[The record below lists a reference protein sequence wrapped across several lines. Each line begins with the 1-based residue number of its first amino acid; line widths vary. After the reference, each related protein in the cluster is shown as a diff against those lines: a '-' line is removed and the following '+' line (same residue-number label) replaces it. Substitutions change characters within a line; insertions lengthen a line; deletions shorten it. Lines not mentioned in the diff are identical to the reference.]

1 MKVMMVA
8 SEVAPFAKTGGLADV
23 LGALP
28 KALHRLGV
36 ETSVV
41 LPRYRGMALGEPVLS
56 FQAEIGNETVVGQIE
71 RTSFPGDDVPVYLVV
86 NDRYYDREG
95 LYGESGQDY
104 PDNLER
110 FAFLD
115 RAALALARELR
126 PEIIHAHDW
135 QAALIP
141 VYLKRLYREDPALA
155 RIRTIYTIHNLAYQG
170 QFDRS
175 GFKTIGLKEQPEL
188 VHQGKL
194 NLMKGGILFA
204 NLLTTVSERYAQEI
218 QMPELGCG
226 LHEELRSRARD
237 LFGLVHGVD
246 YSEWNPA
253 IDSLIVKN
261 YDWDYLENKMENK
274 LYLQRVNGLREDPA
288 IPLIGSIARLVEQ
301 KGFDLIAQA
310 LDEIVGTGAQYILLG
325 TGDLRYHQIFQE
337 LAARH
342 RGSVGV
348 NLTYS
353 NELAHRIE
361 AGADILLMPSQFEPC
376 GLNQLY
382 SLRYGTVPVVRA
394 TGGLDDTIQDYH
406 DGQGNGFKF
415 KEYTVEAL
423 LEAIR
428 RALNLYKDGEAW
440 RTLQIKI
447 MQEDHSWER
456 VAQKYLQLYERLSNK

>member
-28 KALHRLGV
+28 RALHKLGI

-41 LPRYRGMALGEPVLS
+41 LPRSRGMAPGQPVLS
-56 FQAEIGNETVVGQIE
+56 FQAEIGNETVAGAIE
-71 RTSFPGDDVPVYLVV
+71 QTSFPGSGVPVYLVV
-86 NDRYYDREG
+86 NDRYYDRGG
-95 LYGESGQDY
+95 LYGESGRDY

-141 VYLKRLYREDPALA
+141 VYLKTLCREDPALA
-155 RIRTIYTIHNLAYQG
+155 GIRTIYTIHNLSYQG
-170 QFDRS
+170 RFDRS
-175 GFKTIGLKEQPEL
+175 GFKIIGLEERPEL
-188 VHQGKL
+188 LHQGEL

-204 NLLTTVSERYAQEI
+204 DLLTTVSERYSQEI
-218 QMPELGCG
+218 QTPEFGCG
-226 LHEELRSRARD
+226 LCKELRSRAQD
-237 LFGLVHGVD
+237 LLGIVHGVD
-246 YSEWNPA
+246 YNEWSPA
-253 IDSLIVKN
+253 VDPLIVKN
-261 YDWDYLENKMENK
+261 YDWDSLKDKMENK
-274 LYLQRVNGLREDPA
+274 LYLQRINGLSFSPK
-288 IPLIGSIARLVEQ
+288 IPLIGSIARLAEQ

-310 LDEIVGTGAQYILLG
+310 LDEIVEMGAQYVLLG
-325 TGDLRYHQIFQE
+325 MGNPKYHQVFQD
-337 LAARH
+337 LAEKH
-342 RGSVGV
+342 RGWIGV
-348 NLTYS
+348 NLEYS

-361 AGADILLMPSQFEPC
+361 AGADILLMPSRFEPC

-406 DGQGNGFKF
+406 GGQGNGFKF
-415 KEYTVEAL
+415 EEYTVEAL
-423 LEAIR
+423 LTAIH
-428 RALNLYKDGEAW
+428 RALELYKDEEAW
-440 RTLQIKI
+440 QTLQVRI
-447 MQEDHSWER
+447 MQEDHSWETA
-456 VAQKYLQLYERLSNK
+456 AQKYLQLYERLLNK